1 MSRRVVLL
9 ASFVVGAFVACSS
22 YSTNE
27 PGPAQDGGATDG
39 GDAGGE
45 GGPPPVDGG
54 DGGGDAAIDA
64 GESYAAAVLA
74 DHPLFYLRLGES
86 AGITAVDT
94 AGGAGGVYGGSPYT
108 LGHVGLLTND
118 PDTALALDGGNAH
131 AAVQPTGAASGALTA
146 FAPFT
151 IEAWILETARPGV
164 SRWILGRETLGP
176 PRNGIS
182 FIVDDTGVFLER
194 WVNQNASRVGGPAN
208 PAVGVPAHVVAT
220 FDGATMQVWVD
231 AVAGS
236 SGPSEPDASI
246 PANAQPFAIGSQS
259 SFLSGGF
266 LGVIDEVAL
275 YDHVLTA
282 DRIATHYKIGSGKG
296 GN

>member
-1 MSRRVVLL
+1 VLL

-27 PGPAQDGGATDG
+27 PGPSPDGGATDG
-39 GDAGGE
+39 GDAGSGE

-54 DGGGDAAIDA
+54 SDAGDAGVDGSSA
-64 GESYAAAVLA
+64 YAAAVLA

-86 AGITAVDT
+86 AGISAVDT
-94 AGGAGGVYGGSPYT
+94 AGGNDGVYGGAPYA

-118 PDTALALDGGNAH
+118 PDTSLVLDGGNGH
-131 AAVQPTGAASGALTA
+131 AAVQPIGNLSGALTA

-151 IEAWILETARPGV
+151 IEAWILETARPGT
-164 SRWILGRETLGP
+164 SRWILGREDLGP

-182 FIVDDTGVFLER
+182 FLVDDTGVYLER
-194 WVNQNASRVGGPAN
+194 WVKQNASRVGGPAN
-208 PAVGVPAHVVAT
+208 PDVGVPAHVVAT

-231 AVAGS
+231 GIAGS
-236 SGPSEPDASI
+236 SGPSEPDASV
-246 PANAQPFAIGSQS
+246 PANAQPLAIGSQS
-259 SFLSGGF
+259 SFLTAGF
-266 LGVIDEVAL
+266 LGVLDEVAL
-275 YDHVLTA
+275 YDHVLA
-282 DRIATHYKIGSGKG
+282 PERIATHYKIGSGKG